1 MKKSRTGGLSWQQI
15 GLIALCSVLALVL
28 LALIFATAYANHFL
42 SQINYIQDGTT
53 LPSEVIE
60 SMEQEWTET
69 MPSDYTGPV
78 VDATDV
84 TQPPYVGP
92 TTLIQHPDI
101 LNFLLVGQDRRPGE
115 LRQRSDTMI
124 VVTVNKRTG
133 DIMLTSFLRDLYVDI
148 PGYKPYKLNAA
159 YAVGGFPMLC
169 EALLTNFGVTIDG
182 CVEVDF
188 DGFMGLVDL
197 VGGVDID
204 LTAKE
209 VEHLNEIYFWT
220 LTPGVNHLTG
230 EQALAYSRIR
240 ALDNDF
246 VRTERQ
252 RNVMVSII
260 NSAKNMSLGDM
271 QNLLTAALPMIATTM
286 TPREIT
292 NYMIELLPV
301 IANANI
307 QTQRVPVWGSYTN
320 VYIPGPAECLVPDL
334 PKIRQQLIDT
344 LLP

>member
-1 MKKSRTGGLSWQQI
+1 MKKNQVGALSWQQI
-15 GLIALCSVLALVL
+15 GLIVLCSVLALVL
-28 LALIFATAYANHFL
+28 LAMIFATAYANHFL
-42 SQINYIQDGTT
+42 SQINYIPTDTT
-53 LPSEVIE
+53 LSSEVIE
-60 SMEQEWTET
+60 SMEKDWTET
-69 MPSDYTGPV
+69 MPSDYTGPTM
-78 VDATDV
+78 DPTDV

-92 TTLIQHPDI
+92 STLIKHPDI

-115 LRQRSDTMI
+115 GRERSDTMI

-133 DIMLTSFLRDLYVDI
+133 NIMLTSFLRDLYVDI

-169 EALLTNFGVTIDG
+169 EALLTNFGMTIDG

-204 LTAKE
+204 LTVKE
-209 VEHLNEIYFWT
+209 AEHLNEIYFWS
-220 LTPGVNHLTG
+220 LKPGMNHLTG

-260 NSAKNMSLGDM
+260 NSAKKLSLGDL
-271 QNLLTAALPMIATTM
+271 QNLLNGALPLIATTM

-292 NYMIELLPV
+292 NYMVELLPV

-307 QTQRVPVWGSYTN
+307 QTQRVPVWGTYTN

-344 LLP
+344 LMP